1 MVRADDL
8 SLSSR
13 VILINGL
20 LFGVGTAVLALSPAT
35 VSSRPVLSES
45 VVLLV
50 GLTVMIVANSMLVR
64 RALRPLDRLI
74 HDLAAAESAAPA
86 ERVPVPSS
94 GVARR
99 VSLAINDLLD
109 RIDEAQRSNAAA
121 ALAAQESERSRIA
134 QELHD
139 GVGQSL
145 TAVLLE
151 LKLVSESVTS
161 PPLDRVREG
170 VRASLDEVRSVART
184 LRPHVLEDLG
194 LRSALAALTQDLF
207 GATRTHVRRGIMPG
221 LPELPDDVEL
231 VVFRVAQE
239 ALTNVAR
246 HADAATVEVSLGIVG
261 DEVELRVTDDGRGL
275 PAHAEGTGLRGM
287 RERAA
292 LLGGHVSVTGRE
304 GGGTVVTL
312 LVPVTAP

>member
-1 MVRADDL
+1 MARDL
-8 SLSSR
+8 SLSTR

-20 LFGVGTAVLALSPAT
+20 LFAVGTAVLALSPAT
-35 VSSRPVLSES
+35 VSSQPVLSES

-50 GLTVMIVANSMLVR
+50 GLAVMIVANSMLVR
-64 RALRPLDRLI
+64 RSLLPLDRLI
-74 HDLAAAESAAPA
+74 QHLAHAESTAPA
-86 ERVPVPSS
+86 GRVPVPTA
-94 GVARR
+94 GLARR
-99 VSLAINDLLD
+99 VSMAVNDLLD
-109 RIDEAQRSNAAA
+109 RIGDAQRTSAAA

-151 LKLVSESVTS
+151 LKLIDDPAV
-161 PPLDRVREG
+161 DRVREG

-207 GATRTHVRRGIMPG
+207 AATDTHVRRGIMPG
-221 LPELPDDVEL
+221 LPPLPDDVEL
-231 VVFRVAQE
+231 VLFRVAQE

-246 HADAATVEVSLGIVG
+246 HAEASTVDVSLGIVG
-261 DEVELRVTDDGRGL
+261 TDIELSVADDGRGIRGR
-275 PAHAEGTGLRGM
+275 PEGTGVRGM
-287 RERAA
+287 RERAT
-292 LLGGHVSVTGRE
+292 LVGGDLTVSGRD
-304 GGGTVVTL
+304 GHGTQVRL
-312 LVPVTAP
+312 RVPVLANGPAS

>member
-1 MVRADDL
+1 MASDL
-8 SLSSR
+8 SLSTR
-13 VILINGL
+13 VIVINGL
-20 LFGVGTAVLALSPAT
+20 LFAAGTAVLALSPAT
-35 VSSRPVLSES
+35 VSSQPVLSES

-50 GLTVMIVANSMLVR
+50 GLAVMIVANSVLVR
-64 RALRPLDRLI
+64 RALRPLERLR
-74 HDLAAAESAAPA
+74 HQLTSAASAAPE
-86 ERVPVPSS
+86 ERVAVPAS
-94 GVARR
+94 GVTRP
-99 VSLAINDLLD
+99 VSVAVNDLLE
-109 RIDEAQRSNAAA
+109 RIDDAQRASAAA

-151 LKLVSESVTS
+151 LKLLSESAPS
-161 PPLDRVREG
+161 PSLDRVRDG

-207 GATRTHVRRGIMPG
+207 GSTRTHVRRGIMPG
-221 LPELPDDVEL
+221 LPDLPADVEL

-246 HADAATVEVSLGIVG
+246 HAEATTVELSLGMVG
-261 DEVELRVTDDGRGL
+261 REIELRVTDDGHGL
-275 PAHAEGTGLRGM
+275 PRGAEGTGLRGM

-292 LLGGHVSVTGRE
+292 LVGGRIDVARRD
-304 GGGTVVTL
+304 GGGTVAAL
-312 LVPVTAP
+312 RVPVAAP